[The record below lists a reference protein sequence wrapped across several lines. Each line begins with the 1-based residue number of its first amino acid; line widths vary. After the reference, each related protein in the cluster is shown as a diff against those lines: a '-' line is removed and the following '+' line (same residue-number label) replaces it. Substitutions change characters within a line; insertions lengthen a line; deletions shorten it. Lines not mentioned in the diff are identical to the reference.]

1 MEINEIY
8 LFIARFLS
16 ANVRTAIPILLVALG
31 MVYSERAGIVN
42 IGGEGMMLIGSL
54 FGVAG
59 SFWFGSHWYGALIAI
74 LAGAIAGL
82 LFGFIVITL
91 KGDQIVTGIA
101 FNLLALGLTTSF
113 SRVIFSESR
122 PRVSIFR
129 AIEIPVLSELPF
141 IGPALFYQSAL
152 VYISLLL
159 VPITSFVLYKTTFG
173 LKLRAVGEKPKAAD
187 TVGVNVYLTRYIS
200 IIIGGAFAGLGG
212 AALSIDLVQTF
223 TENMVAGRGF
233 IAIAAVIFGKWK
245 PKGTL
250 IASLLFSAGYAIVYR
265 VQAAGLNI
273 PHQFLLMIPY
283 VLTIAALAGLVGEC
297 IPPAASSKSY
307 DKEG

>member
-1 MEINEIY
+1 MEINEVY

-59 SFWFGSHWYGALIAI
+59 SFWFGSHWYGALVAI
-74 LAGAIAGL
+74 IAGALAGL

-113 SRVIFSESR
+113 SRVIFSSR

-129 AIEIPVLSELPF
+129 AIRIPILSELPF
-141 IGPALFYQSAL
+141 VGPAIFYQSAL

-159 VPITSFVLYKTTFG
+159 VPLTSFILYKTTFG
-173 LKLRAVGEKPKAAD
+173 LKLRAVGEKPIAAD
-187 TVGVNVYLTRYIS
+187 TVGVNVYLIRYIS

-223 TENMVAGRGF
+223 TENMVSGRGF

-250 IASLLFSAGYAIVYR
+250 IASILFSAGYAIVYR
-265 VQAAGLNI
+265 VQAVGLNI

-283 VLTIAALAGLVGEC
+283 ILTIAALAGFVGEC